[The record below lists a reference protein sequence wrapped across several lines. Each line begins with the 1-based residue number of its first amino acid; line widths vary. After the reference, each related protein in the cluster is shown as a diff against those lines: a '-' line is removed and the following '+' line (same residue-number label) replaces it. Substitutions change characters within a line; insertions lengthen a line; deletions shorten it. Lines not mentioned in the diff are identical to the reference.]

1 MRNRAIIALCFI
13 FIGVVLCII
22 MKQRTDRRYDEYVFT
37 PEPADADLVYIRE
50 EPTTSSEAEE
60 TPTMQEQITVEE
72 MLGEP
77 TGSEGYEELPT
88 GDYCELLDFN
98 TFSDAELVLIESEC
112 DAYVNANNMY
122 NGEPVTCCFYRK
134 NEDGTI
140 RVNVLGTD
148 TYFDISIASE

>member
-1 MRNRAIIALCFI
+1 MRNKVIIALCFI
-13 FIGVVLCII
+13 FIGAVFCFI
-22 MKQRTDRRYDEYVFT
+22 MEQRTDRRYDEYVFT

-50 EPTTSSEAEE
+50 EPTPSSEAEE
-60 TPTMQEQITVEE
+60 TPTVQERITVEE

-98 TFSDAELVLIESEC
+98 TFSDKELVLIETEC
-112 DAYVNANNMY
+112 DSYVST
-122 NGEPVTCCFYRK
+122 NGIYSGELVTCCFYGK